1 MDAALVNNPD
11 GSAAV
16 VVPAEKSQASP
27 ARVYPPIESTS
38 DPQFKIVTDPFPA
51 FDQVAMENLQV
62 MQKQDAAAWAE
73 HEAADPVSFKISQLN
88 RYGVWQRGEYL
99 RAQDIF

>member
-16 VVPAEKSQASP
+16 VVPVEKPQTRP
-27 ARVYPPIESTS
+27 ARVYPPIESNS
-38 DPQFKIVTDPFPA
+38 NPQFKIQTNPFEEH
-51 FDQVAMENLQV
+51 DRVAMQNLQV

-73 HEAADPVSFKISQLN
+73 HEAADPVSF
-88 RYGVWQRGEYL
+88 
-99 RAQDIF
+99 